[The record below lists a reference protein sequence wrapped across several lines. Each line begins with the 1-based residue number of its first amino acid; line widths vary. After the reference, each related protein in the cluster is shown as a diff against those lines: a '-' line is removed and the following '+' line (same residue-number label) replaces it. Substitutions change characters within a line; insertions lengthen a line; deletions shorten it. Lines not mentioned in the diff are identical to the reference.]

1 MNSNT
6 QRGGPWGGGGGGG
19 GGPWGGGGGGGPRAP
34 QPPDI
39 EEMLRRGQDRFKK
52 FMPGGIGGVRRLVML
67 VLAAIV
73 VWLLT
78 GIYTV
83 DTDEEGVVLLF
94 GEWVDR
100 KPSGLH
106 WWFPAP
112 IGQVITP
119 KVTRQ
124 NRTDIGFRAPA
135 SQASAA
141 RPATCR
147 KKV

>member
-73 VWLLT
+73 VLAA
-78 GIYTV
+78 
-83 DTDEEGVVLLF
+83 
-94 GEWVDR
+94 DR
-100 KPSGLH
+100 HLYRRYG
-106 WWFPAP
+106 
-112 IGQVITP
+112 
-119 KVTRQ
+119 
-124 NRTDIGFRAPA
+124 
-135 SQASAA
+135 
-141 RPATCR
+141 
-147 KKV
+147 